1 MPRCFALAMRDSGA
15 PRSAERERDRERDA
29 RLIGDICLSGDLDL
43 DRRLL
48 GGDLDLS
55 RGTTLY
61 RHASA
66 RSNEVCAWRNM
77 KSEEMLLPCPH
88 CGECVTTE
96 VLISI
101 ITARNASI

>member
-1 MPRCFALAMRDSGA
+1 MRDSGVG

-29 RLIGDICLSGDLDL
+29 YLNGDLRLSGDLRLEGDL
-43 DRRLL
+43 DRRIL
-48 GGDLDLS
+48 GGDLDLA

-66 RSNEVCAWRNM
+66 RSNEVCAWRNE
-77 KSEEMLLPCPH
+77 KSDEMLPPCPH

-101 ITARNASI
+101 ITARSASI